1 MKQILAFALAILL
14 CFCAFSGCEKQEK
27 PGANSTDF
35 TFKLNDN
42 GNGYALA
49 AYSGTDVNVIIP
61 NSYEGLPVT
70 EIYTNAFY
78 QNPTVKSITVPG
90 TITEITSYTFS
101 GCVALETVSFQDGV
115 TTLGQSIFSGCV
127 NLTEINLPQTIA
139 SIDPFTFMDYA
150 ALVNINLN
158 RDNPYYHLSGNCLIE
173 TASRTLMVTCSN
185 SMIPSDGSVT
195 KIAPY
200 AFYNREWLTSI
211 ELPDSIVS
219 IGDHAFVDCYNLK
232 EIIVGS
238 GVTEIS
244 GMPFD
249 RCQQLETVYYK
260 GAQDALSNLGGINF
274 CIGYQSVSSP
284 DGSSVMQLVA
294 PNIYCYSETEQADCW
309 RYVNG
314 VPTPW

>member
-1 MKQILAFALAILL
+1 MKQILAFTLAILF
-14 CFCAFSGCEKQEK
+14 CFSAFSGCEKQEK

-35 TFKLNDN
+35 TFKLNDT

-49 AYSGTDVNVIIP
+49 AYSGADVHVIIP

-70 EIYTNAFY
+70 EISTNAFY
-78 QNPTVKSITVPG
+78 QNPIVKSITVPG

-101 GCVALETVSFQDGV
+101 GCVALEAVSFQDGV

-284 DGSSVMQLVA
+284 DGSSVMQLVT

>member
-1 MKQILAFALAILL
+1 MKQILAFTLAILL

-139 SIDPFTFMDYA
+139 SIAPFTFMDYA

-158 RDNPYYHLSGNCLIE
+158 HDNPYYHLSNNCLIE

-238 GVTEIS
+238 GVTETS

-260 GAQDALSNLGGINF
+260 GTQEALSNLGRISF
-274 CIGYQSVSSP
+274 SIGYQSISSS